1 DGIRLCPERS
11 RGLLPVPQL
20 SPRWARGGAREGS
33 EPAVASHGDP
43 SPADPPTDGP
53 RRPGGRDSGGF
64 PPDAPAPA
72 PAAAWPGPDR
82 PRPTIGRAAPGC
94 SGLEWERGRAWA
106 FAQPIGLVW
115 YDAGS
120 NPSVAELGGCTLTRL
135 LEPWPARMVI
145 TRDVVRFLS
154 GDPESS
160 AAVIGVL
167 SGPPVSIVALSGC
180 WGLRTPITQRSNQ
193 FTAVPGAP

>member
-1 DGIRLCPERS
+1 VIDS
-11 RGLLPVPQL
+11 
-20 SPRWARGGAREGS
+20 GGFT
-33 EPAVASHGDP
+33 
-43 SPADPPTDGP
+43 PADPALDLVSAWHLLDGP
-53 RRPGGRDSGGF
+53 RR
-64 PPDAPAPA
+64 
-72 PAAAWPGPDR
+72 
-82 PRPTIGRAAPGC
+82 TIVRETPGC

-106 FAQPIGLVW
+106 FAQAIGLVW
-115 YDAGS
+115 YNAGS
-120 NPSVAELGGCTLTRL
+120 NPSMAELGRCTQTRL
-135 LEPWPARMVI
+135 LEPWPAEMVI